1 MKNPSLWLSSG
12 EGIHPMSWL
21 SQDCS
26 KTATWLPS
34 PGTLK
39 GHSGTVGQ
47 CGRKWRHWAWQV
59 HTITPPQTSTSAE
72 GVDLNCPLLLREWN
86 FGKGPQKVDAH
97 GLVRFSA
104 QDWFIKTGREVYFIW
119 STEKKKCQG
128 KWGIKDI
135 PTNEQDKSAEMNS
148 NEIKFYDLLSRKSK
162 TALGMMLNR
171 YLNKWGCLISDCET
185 PKL

>member
-72 GVDLNCPLLLREWN
+72 GVDLNCPLLLREWK
-86 FGKGPQKVDAH
+86 FWQRSSEGWCSWIGEVFCTRLVHKDWTRGLLHLEHREEKV
-97 GLVRFSA
+97 
-104 QDWFIKTGREVYFIW
+104 
-119 STEKKKCQG
+119 
-128 KWGIKDI
+128 
-135 PTNEQDKSAEMNS
+135 
-148 NEIKFYDLLSRKSK
+148 SRKMRNK
-162 TALGMMLNR
+162 R
-171 YLNKWGCLISDCET
+171 YSNKWTRQICRNEL
-185 PKL
+185 